1 MHSQIVE
8 IPDLIKTRLSYD
20 EWKSI
25 EADHQKKVSVLIDE
39 YLEKRSRAI
48 KQPVMD
54 FLFEYYPFRPSWLKK
69 WSPGIAVGLEFADH
83 EELPPVNNWQIA
95 DYLAYLTPD
104 SIPEKRLKSFQW
116 ILHLLKST
124 RERRPSFGCFGMHE
138 WAMVYKSVEI
148 RHGQVPLRMESDELA
163 EFVESRP
170 LVCTHFDAFRFFT
183 PDAVPLNKHQLS
195 RQTFADMEQPGCI
208 HSNMDLYKWAFKG
221 FPWISSDA
229 LFAAFKLANEA
240 RTVDMKASPY
250 DLREHGLEP
259 IKIETEAG
267 RKEYLEAQQT
277 IFEKG
282 IPVREQIIKEYEG
295 ILRLH

>member
-1 MHSQIVE
+1 MSAQLIE
-8 IPDLIKTRLSYD
+8 IPEYIETRLPLE

-25 EADHQKKVSVLIDE
+25 EAEHQKNVSVLIDD
-39 YLEKRSRAI
+39 YLDKRSRGI

-69 WSPGIAVGLEFADH
+69 WSPGIGIALEFENAED
-83 EELPPVNNWQIA
+83 LPPLKAWQQVEE
-95 DYLAYLTPD
+95 LAYLTAD
-104 SIPEKRLKSFQW
+104 SIPEKRRISFQW

-124 RERRPSFGCFGMHE
+124 RDRRPAFGCFGMHE
-138 WAMVYKSVEI
+138 WAMVYKSEEI
-148 RHGQVPLRMESDELA
+148 RHGQVPLRMEDSELA
-163 EFVESRP
+163 QFVESRP

-183 PDAVPLNKHQLS
+183 PDAAPLNKHQLS
-195 RQTFADMEQPGCI
+195 RETFADMEQPGCI

-229 LFAAFKLANEA
+229 VFAAFELANEA

-259 IKIETEAG
+259 IKIETENG

-282 IPVREQIIKEYEG
+282 IPVRDQMIEEYES
-295 ILRLH
+295 ILAF

>member
-1 MHSQIVE
+1 MSAQLIE
-8 IPDLIKTRLSYD
+8 IPEYIETRLPLE

-25 EADHQKKVSVLIDE
+25 EAEHKKNVSVLIDD
-39 YLEKRSRAI
+39 YLDKRSRGI

-69 WSPGIAVGLEFADH
+69 WSPGIGVAIEFENAED
-83 EELPPVNNWQIA
+83 LPPLKAWQQVEE
-95 DYLAYLTPD
+95 LAYLTAD
-104 SIPEKRLKSFQW
+104 SIPEKRRKSFQW

-124 RERRPSFGCFGMHE
+124 RDRRPAFGCFGMHE
-138 WAMVYKSVEI
+138 WAMVYKSEEI
-148 RHGQVPLRMESDELA
+148 RHGQVPLRMEDSELA
-163 EFVESRP
+163 QFVESRP

-183 PDAVPLNKHQLS
+183 PDAAPLNKHQLS
-195 RQTFADMEQPGCI
+195 RETFADMEQPGCI

-229 LFAAFKLANEA
+229 VYAAFELANEA

-250 DLREHGLEP
+250 DLREHGLDP
-259 IKIETEAG
+259 IKIETENG

-282 IPVREQIIKEYEG
+282 IPVREQIINEYEG
-295 ILRLH
+295 MLSF

>member
-8 IPDLIKTRLSYD
+8 ISDLIKTRLSFD
-20 EWKSI
+20 EWKSM
-25 EADHQKKVSVLIDE
+25 EAEHQKKVSVLIDE
-39 YLEKRSRAI
+39 YLDKRSRAI

-69 WSPGIAVGLEFADH
+69 WSPGIAVGLEIADR
-83 EELPPVNNWQIA
+83 EELPPVNNWQIEDQVA
-95 DYLAYLTPD
+95 FLTPE
-104 SIPEKRLKSFQW
+104 SIPEKRLKSFKW

-124 RERRPSFGCFGMHE
+124 QDRRPAFGCFGMHE
-138 WAMVYKSVEI
+138 WAMVYKSEQI

-183 PDAVPLNKHQLS
+183 PDAAPLNKHHLT

-221 FPWISSDA
+221 FPWISSDTV
-229 LFAAFKLANEA
+229 FAAFQLANEA

-250 DLREHGLEP
+250 DLREHGIEP

-277 IFEKG
+277 IFENG

-295 ILRLH
+295 ILSL

>member
-1 MHSQIVE
+1 MSAQLIE
-8 IPDLIKTRLSYD
+8 IPEYIETRLPLE

-25 EADHQKKVSVLIDE
+25 EAEHQKSVSVLIDD
-39 YLEKRSRAI
+39 YLDKRSRGI

-69 WSPGIAVGLEFADH
+69 WSPGIGVAIEFENAED
-83 EELPPVNNWQIA
+83 LPPLKAWQQVEE
-95 DYLAYLTPD
+95 LAYLTAD
-104 SIPEKRLKSFQW
+104 SIPEKRRISFQW

-124 RERRPSFGCFGMHE
+124 RDRRPAFGCFGMHE
-138 WAMVYKSVEI
+138 WAMVYKSEEI
-148 RHGQVPLRMESDELA
+148 RHGQVPLRMEDSELA
-163 EFVESRP
+163 QFVESRP

-183 PDAVPLNKHQLS
+183 PDAAPLNKHKLS
-195 RQTFADMEQPGCI
+195 RETFADMEQPGCI

-221 FPWISSDA
+221 FPWISSDTVY
-229 LFAAFKLANEA
+229 AAFELANEA

-259 IKIETEAG
+259 IKIETENG

-282 IPVREQIIKEYEG
+282 IPVREQIINEYEG
-295 ILRLH
+295 ILAF

>member
-1 MHSQIVE
+1 MSAPLIE
-8 IPDLIKTRLSYD
+8 IPENIETRLPLE

-25 EADHQKKVSVLIDE
+25 EAEHQKNVSVLIDD
-39 YLEKRSRAI
+39 YLDKRSRGI

-69 WSPGIAVGLEFADH
+69 WSPGIGIALEFENAED
-83 EELPPVNNWQIA
+83 LPPLKAWQQVEE
-95 DYLAYLTPD
+95 LAYLTAD
-104 SIPEKRLKSFQW
+104 SIPEKRRISFQW

-124 RERRPSFGCFGMHE
+124 RDRRPAFGCFGMHE
-138 WAMVYKSVEI
+138 WAMVYKSEEI
-148 RHGQVPLRMESDELA
+148 RHGQVPLRMEDSELA
-163 EFVESRP
+163 QFVESRP

-183 PDAVPLNKHQLS
+183 PDAAPLNKHKLS
-195 RQTFADMEQPGCI
+195 RETFADMEQPGCI

-229 LFAAFKLANEA
+229 VFAAFELANEA

-250 DLREHGLEP
+250 DLREYGLEP

-282 IPVREQIIKEYEG
+282 IPVREQVINEYEG
-295 ILRLH
+295 ILAF